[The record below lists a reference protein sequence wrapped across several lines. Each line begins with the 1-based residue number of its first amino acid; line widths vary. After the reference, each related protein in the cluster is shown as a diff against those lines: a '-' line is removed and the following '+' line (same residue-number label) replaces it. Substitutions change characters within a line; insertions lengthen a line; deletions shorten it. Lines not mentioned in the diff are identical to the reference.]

1 MCLGPDARLQKEQQV
16 QRLRIA
22 NSNLFANS
30 QLHAFMILICVCC
43 LSTLFQ
49 TMILQSVY
57 DIGMTMLD
65 LDIAGQQL
73 LVQLLAHRA
82 SLLSQGHHP
91 GAVERGGNPRRQRA
105 DPDPVHVRGSGLA
118 RRHPRCREGSAATP
132 TFEQPLFPDMTMLT
146 MSTMGD
152 VDDADDVNGQR
163 QIDDADDGRCRRC

>member
-1 MCLGPDARLQKEQQV
+1 M
-16 QRLRIA
+16 
-22 NSNLFANS
+22 
-30 QLHAFMILICVCC
+30 
-43 LSTLFQ
+43 
-49 TMILQSVY
+49 
-57 DIGMTMLD
+57 
-65 LDIAGQQL
+65 

-82 SLLSQGHHP
+82 SLLPQGHHP
-91 GAVERGGNPRRQRA
+91 GPVERGGNPRRQRA

>member
-1 MCLGPDARLQKEQQV
+1 MRLGPDARLQKEQQV

-57 DIGMTMLD
+57 DFGMTMLD
-65 LDIAGQQL
+65 LEFAGQQM

-146 MSTMGD
+146 MSTMDD
-152 VDDADDVNGQR
+152 VDDADG
-163 QIDDADDGRCRRC
+163 GRCRRC